1 MVYWLSQN
9 ALRLRLA
16 EFLTQIEKKR
26 DFDIRSHWYVA
37 YTLPRHEKSVADHL
51 IQRDVETYL
60 PLYSSVRKWNR
71 RYAEVELPL
80 FPGYVFVKM
89 AITDKVRVLAH
100 PGVIRLIGF
109 NGNAVAIPDG
119 EVEKLKSLLAVWKAE
134 PYPFLTAG
142 RQVRIKSGPFASLE
156 GRIIRRKGKMRL
168 IVSLEPIERAILLEM
183 DAAEAQLVQL
193 IPPRPQILVSPSSL
207 QMLSGN
213 RNQTQLSP

>member
-9 ALRLRLA
+9 ELRLRLA

-193 IPPRPQILVSPSSL
+193 IAPRPQVLISSSAL
-207 QMLSGN
+207 PQMLSGN
-213 RNQTQLSP
+213 PSQT

>member
-1 MVYWLSQN
+1 V
-9 ALRLRLA
+9 
-16 EFLTQIEKKR
+16 R
-26 DFDIRSHWYVA
+26 DFDIRPHWYVA
-37 YTLPRHEKSVADHL
+37 YTLPRHEKSIADHL
-51 IQRDVETYL
+51 IQRGVETYL

-89 AITDKVRVLAH
+89 VITDRVRVLAH
-100 PGVIRLIGF
+100 PGVIRLIAF

-119 EVEKLKSLLAVWKAE
+119 EVERLKSLLGAWKAE
-134 PYPFLTAG
+134 PYPFLTIG

-168 IVSLEPIERAILLEM
+168 IVSLEPLQRAILLEM

-193 IPPRPQILVSPSSL
+193 MPPCSRVLISSSAPP
-207 QMLSGN
+207 QMLSETRVRHN
-213 RNQTQLSP
+213 